1 MDLTNLENALNN
13 GDFKG
18 FDLRNLENAL
28 NNGDFKEQV
37 YSSLEGIYQISNV
50 LNQLDLLKNFSD
62 YDLKITANIQAMKK
76 ALAGYEKSEQ
86 ELKAKF
92 SALNDSLKAKKQ
104 ELEARLN
111 MELQSVGSSEMQKLN
126 DAGNTLKTQLI
137 NELKEAKDN
146 LAQELEAKI
155 QDLLNSLE
163 AMRKKIVAHLNIQQ
177 GVGNIAM
184 QKLNDAGNTLKTQLI
199 NELKEAKDN
208 LAQELEA
215 LKASI
220 EILKPQI
227 QGVTKF
233 LGVYVYGRQSFFENE
248 SDEFRELFEFA
259 SITLKNNRSYIVQFS
274 MPYELSTNGI
284 YSDSMGEMVLC
295 LKANN
300 KVYPIIN
307 SFYQNKTTNLTAS
320 NKIIDAYRVNSSF
333 KTPSEEADYKI
344 AVFARKHKD
353 LWVNVNYTSNT
364 EGFELSF
371 LNNASFANLT
381 TQSLPTNYNN
391 DWVFYKHSQAIVYEI
406 LE

>member
-13 GDFKG
+13 G
-18 FDLRNLENAL
+18 N
-28 NNGDFKEQV
+28 FKEQV
-37 YSSLEGIYQISNV
+37 YYSLQGIYQISNV
-50 LNQLDLLKNFSD
+50 LDQLDLLKNFSER
-62 YDLKITANIQAMKK
+62 DLEIVRKIQVIKR
-76 ALAGYEKSEQ
+76 ALAGYETSEQ
-86 ELKAKF
+86 ELKAKIQ
-92 SALNDSLKAKKQ
+92 ALVNSLEAMKQ

-111 MELQSVGSSEMQKLN
+111 MNMEIQSAGVMQKLN
-126 DAGNTLKTQLI
+126 DAGNALKTQLI

-146 LAQELEAKI
+146 LAQELKAKI
-155 QDLLNSLE
+155 QALMNSLE
-163 AMRKKIVAHLNIQQ
+163 AMKQKLEAHLNMLQS
-177 GVGNIAM
+177 VGSIVM
-184 QKLNDAGNTLKTQLI
+184 QKLNDAGNALKTQLI

-208 LAQELEA
+208 LAQEL
-215 LKASI
+215 
-220 EILKPQI
+220 KPQI
-227 QGVTKF
+227 QGATKF
-233 LGVYVYGRQSFFENE
+233 LGIYIYGKQKYFINQSDNFM
-248 SDEFRELFEFA
+248 ELFDFA
-259 SITLKNNRSYIVQFS
+259 NMHLQANKNYIVQFS